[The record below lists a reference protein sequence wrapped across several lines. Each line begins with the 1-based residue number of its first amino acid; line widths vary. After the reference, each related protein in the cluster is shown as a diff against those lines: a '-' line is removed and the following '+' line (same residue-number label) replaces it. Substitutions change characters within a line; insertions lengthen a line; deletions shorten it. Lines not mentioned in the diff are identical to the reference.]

1 MKYLGIDLGDVRTGL
16 AVSDETGF
24 LASGIGFIKETYR
37 PYLAKKIYDIYVE
50 QGCSAVVIG
59 DPVNM
64 NGSHGEKS
72 KKAHEFA
79 NFLRSEYK
87 LEVILVD
94 ERCTTM
100 QAHKILSECNV
111 RGKSRKTAV
120 DSLSASII
128 LQDFLD
134 RNRRN

>member
-24 LASGIGFIKETYR
+24 LATGIGFIKETYK
-37 PYLAKKIYDIYVE
+37 PYLAKKIFEIYTK
-50 QGCSAVVIG
+50 QGCSAIVIG

-72 KKAHEFA
+72 EKAHEFA
-79 NFLRSEYK
+79 ELLRSEYDI
-87 LEVILVD
+87 EVILVD

-111 RGKSRKTAV
+111 RGKNRKTAV

-128 LQDFLD
+128 LQDYLD
-134 RNRRN
+134 RIRG

>member
-1 MKYLGIDLGDVRTGL
+1 MKYLGIDLGDVRTGI

-24 LASGIGFIKETYR
+24 LATGIGFIKETYR
-37 PYLAKKIYDIYVE
+37 PYLADKIAELMKKH
-50 QGCSAVVIG
+50 GCGVIVLG

-64 NGSHGEKS
+64 NGSRGEKS
-72 KKAHEFA
+72 QKAHEFA
-79 NFLRSEYK
+79 ALLKEKYGFD
-87 LEVILVD
+87 VILYD

-100 QAHKILSECNV
+100 QAHKILSECDV
-111 RGKSRKTAV
+111 RGKNRKIAV

-134 RNRRN
+134 SKR